1 MLTVVAGGSTSGSG
15 PACECRFE
23 GGGKLYVGPLG
34 VPCLAVNRIGECVWD
49 GSEFPGCEIGS
60 ESSCSSFCAQL
71 LEVNRQA
78 DMQEFEAEAIGAVCD
93 TYNCRS
99 LARVSDRCFLNGR
112 DVGAAPCDPNL
123 LVEPSTPVEPT
134 PGDSQCPA
142 QDDLCSRSGICEPGI
157 YVDDAMREYHPRPEG
172 EWQGMRERIDQQ
184 AICDG
189 EASCGL
195 ALACID
201 GLCGPCLADS
211 DCAAGEACALDHCVL
226 ETNLGCRSYTDCEE
240 GSLCLLSGYSSGY
253 RGNHDMRAYCLSPN
267 GGTPQRPEDLNR

>member
-1 MLTVVAGGSTSGSG
+1 MAETWALR
-15 PACECRFE
+15 PATRTFSSSR
-23 GGGKLYVGPLG
+23 VRRS
-34 VPCLAVNRIGECVWD
+34 NR
-49 GSEFPGCEIGS
+49 
-60 ESSCSSFCAQL
+60 
-71 LEVNRQA
+71 RQA
-78 DMQEFEAEAIGAVCD
+78 I
-93 TYNCRS
+93 RS
-99 LARVSDRCFLNGR
+99 
-112 DVGAAPCDPNL
+112 
-123 LVEPSTPVEPT
+123 
-134 PGDSQCPA
+134 A
-142 QDDLCSRSGICEPGI
+142 QPRTISASRSGICEPGI